1 MWVKINVV
9 LIGITLVYTI
19 APLAIAFMGLAL
31 AGLFGCESGGG
42 MEVYCLE
49 KPWLGQLL
57 TTMGMM
63 NWFALFTLPSGA
75 IIAIILSVALGVQ
88 LILPKFI
95 R

>member
-19 APLAIAFMGLAL
+19 APLAIAFLGVAL
-31 AGLFGCESGGG
+31 ASWFGCESAG
-42 MEVYCLE
+42 MEIYC
-49 KPWLGQLL
+49 PGNIGLGQLL

-63 NWFALFTLPSGA
+63 HWFALFTLPSGA
-75 IIAIILSVALGVQ
+75 LIAIILSVALGVQ
-88 LILPKFI
+88 LILPKLV